1 MIMKDCMKSCVSQY
15 NGYNQRLYNQH
26 NKGILVIILCD
37 CYIRVLHALN
47 MDIQINMQINLMTAI
62 LEYIVLTIE

>member
-1 MIMKDCMKSCVSQY
+1 MCDLEPFSEIRS
-15 NGYNQRLYNQH
+15 H
-26 NKGILVIILCD
+26 ILVIILCD

-47 MDIQINMQINLMTAI
+47 MVIQINVQINLMTAI